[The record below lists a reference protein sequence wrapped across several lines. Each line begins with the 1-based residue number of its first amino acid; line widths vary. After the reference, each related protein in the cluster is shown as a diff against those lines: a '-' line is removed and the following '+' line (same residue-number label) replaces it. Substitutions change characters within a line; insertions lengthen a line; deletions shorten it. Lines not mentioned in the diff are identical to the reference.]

1 MRNGRPMVGDSS
13 QPLLPTGSPV
23 PGLRLSAAPDRI
35 ASVLRHV
42 VLFTWSDDADEERR
56 EQTLAALRRL
66 PEEVGGMTSFA
77 VGPDAGLREGNA
89 HTALVADFPD
99 VEAWRRYAD
108 HPVHL
113 QVIADHVKPI
123 LAARSAV
130 QYEV

>member
-1 MRNGRPMVGDSS
+1 M
-13 QPLLPTGSPV
+13 
-23 PGLRLSAAPDRI
+23 
-35 ASVLRHV
+35 LRHV

-56 EQTLAALRRL
+56 AATLAALRRL
-66 PEEVGGMTSFA
+66 PEDVGGMTSFA

-99 VEAWRRYAD
+99 VEAWRRYAE

-113 QVIADHVKPI
+113 QVIAEHVAPY
-123 LAARSAV
+123 LAARTAA